1 MTPEE
6 EEVISLRQEN
16 LALRERARVQQ
27 ETIDVQQTVIDQQQ
41 RLIEGLQ
48 QQTDRLSEQ
57 VQALQERLKKE
68 SHNNHLPPSTD
79 RFQRQPQSLRKRSGK
94 QPGGQSGHPGSTLL
108 LSPTPDQVI
117 VHPVECCQH
126 CQRELRKVESLQVE
140 RRQVIDLP
148 PKRVLVIEHQAQQKC
163 CPSCHE
169 ISSAAFPD
177 DVRAPVQYGAAL
189 GAVGVYL
196 VQQQLLPY
204 ERACEVVEDLLGPS
218 MSVGTLQGLVE
229 RCAQQLEPVEQQIK
243 AALRRAQVLHQDET
257 GLYVAGQRHWM
268 HVSATEQLTH
278 YAVHAKRGKEALD
291 AIGIL
296 ADFQG
301 VSVHDGWRSY
311 WQFLC
316 QHALCNVHHLRD
328 LTFLHEEQQQ
338 DWAGQMKTLLLDIK
352 TAVDQARAL
361 GLTSLHPLEV
371 ADWKAQYVAL
381 LAEGYQA
388 NPPDPP
394 PEVGR
399 RGRRKQSA
407 ARNLLDRLST
417 HQEAVLLFLD
427 NFAVPFDN
435 SLAERDIRMVKVQ
448 QKISGCFRSPA
459 GAQAFCR
466 IRGYLST
473 LRKQGLTVLT
483 ALEQALVGHPVS
495 PAF

>member
-1 MTPEE
+1 MTKDEE
-6 EEVISLRQEN
+6 LEQLRQEN
-16 LALRERARVQQ
+16 SALR
-27 ETIDVQQTVIDQQQ
+27 DQVT
-41 RLIEGLQ
+41 L
-48 QQTDRLSEQ
+48 LSERISELE
-57 VQALQERLKKE
+57 ARLAKD
-68 SHNNHLPPSTD
+68 SHNSHLPPSSD
-79 RFQRQPQSLRKRSGK
+79 RFGRQPKSLRKQSGK
-94 QPGGQSGHPGSTLL
+94 QPGGQSGHAGNTLK
-108 LSPTPDQVI
+108 LSSTPDLVI

-126 CQRELRKVESLQVE
+126 CQRDLRGVASLAVE
-140 RRQVIDLP
+140 RRQVLDLP
-148 PKRVLVIEHQAQQKC
+148 PKRVLVIEHQAHQKC
-163 CPSCHE
+163 CPACQQ
-169 ISSAAFPD
+169 ISLATFPD
-177 DVRAPVQYGAAL
+177 DVRAPVQYGAAI

-204 ERACEVVEDLLGPS
+204 ERACEVIEDLLGPP
-218 MSVGTLQGLVE
+218 MSVGTLQGLVK
-229 RCAQQLEPVEQQIK
+229 RCAKQLEAVEQQIK
-243 AALRRAQVLHQDET
+243 AALCQADVLHQDET

-268 HVSATEQLTH
+268 HVSSTPQLTH

-296 ADFQG
+296 EGFEG

-311 WQFLC
+311 WQYAC

-328 LTFLHEEQQQ
+328 LTFLYEEQHQ
-338 DWAGQMKTLLLDIK
+338 DWAGQMKTLLLAIK
-352 TAVDQARAL
+352 AAVEQARAE
-361 GLTSLHPLEV
+361 GRTSLHPLEV
-371 ADWKAQYVAL
+371 ADWKAQYAAL
-381 LAEGYQA
+381 LAEGYRA

-394 PEVGR
+394 PEAGK

-427 NFAVPFDN
+427 TFAVPFDN

-448 QKISGCFRSPA
+448 QKVSGCFRSEA
-459 GAQAFCR
+459 FAVAFCR

-473 LRKQGLTVLT
+473 LRKQGLAVLT

>member
-1 MTPEE
+1 MTKDEE
-6 EEVISLRQEN
+6 LEQLQQEN
-16 LALRERARVQQ
+16 TALREQVA
-27 ETIDVQQTVIDQQQ
+27 
-41 RLIEGLQ
+41 L
-48 QQTDRLSEQ
+48 LSERISVLEAQ
-57 VQALQERLKKE
+57 LAKD
-68 SHNNHLPPSTD
+68 SHNSHLPPSSD
-79 RFQRQPQSLRKRSGK
+79 RFHRQPKSLRKKSGK
-94 QPGGQSGHPGSTLL
+94 QPGGQVGHAGNTLK

-126 CQRELRKVESLQVE
+126 CQRDLREVESLAVE

-163 CPSCHE
+163 CPACQQ
-169 ISSAAFPD
+169 ISLAAFPD
-177 DVRAPVQYGAAL
+177 DIRAPMQYGAAI

-204 ERACEVVEDLLGPS
+204 ERTCEVVEDLLGPA

-229 RCAQQLEPVEQQIK
+229 RCARQLEAVEQQIK
-243 AALRRAQVLHQDET
+243 TALSRAEVLHQDET

-268 HVSATEQLTH
+268 HVSATEHLTH
-278 YAVHAKRGKEALD
+278 YAVHPKRGKEALD

-296 ADFQG
+296 ADFHG

-328 LTFLHEEQQQ
+328 LTFLYEEQLQA
-338 DWAGQMKTLLLDIK
+338 WAGKMKELLLDIK
-352 TAVDQARAL
+352 AAVEQARAE
-361 GLTSLHPLEV
+361 GRSSLHPLEV
-371 ADWKAQYVAL
+371 ADWKARYSAL

-394 PEVGR
+394 PEIGR

-473 LRKQGLTVLT
+473 LRKQGLAVLT